1 MRRIAIAILLAITVA
16 GCTRSQTSGFRL
28 PPLATSWVRGP
39 AAPQAR
45 LCSWLGVVVDNAI
58 PARPQW
64 GIAEADIVYE
74 VPTEAM
80 ITRFLALY
88 CGEGPDTVGP
98 VRSLRLQFLDIAGDY
113 GATIAHSGSS
123 ASALAAIDRR
133 AGTVINEFWNA
144 RPFRRDP
151 RRRMPHNVFVSVGLL
166 RQYMTET
173 VPSTPRLWT
182 TADLVPV
189 AAPVTITI
197 PYGRGYTSQFVFD
210 PASGRYR
217 RSTDGGPSV
226 DALTGHQI
234 DVAAVV
240 ILYARWWQVYEGSI
254 LTSRIALTGEGRLT
268 VFAAGRQ
275 VDGTWSHPDG
285 SGRTVF
291 TDADGKPVQLPSGRV
306 WISVVPPERV
316 VHATTAF
323 GATGK

>member
-39 AAPQAR
+39 ATPQAR

-98 VRSLRLQFLDIAGDY
+98 VR
-113 GATIAHSGSS
+113 
-123 ASALAAIDRR
+123 
-133 AGTVINEFWNA
+133 
-144 RPFRRDP
+144 

-182 TADLVPV
+182 TADLAPV

-217 RSTDGGPSV
+217 RFTDGGPSV

-234 DVAAVV
+234 
-240 ILYARWWQVYEGSI
+240 
-254 LTSRIALTGEGRLT
+254 
-268 VFAAGRQ
+268 
-275 VDGTWSHPDG
+275 
-285 SGRTVF
+285 
-291 TDADGKPVQLPSGRV
+291 
-306 WISVVPPERV
+306 
-316 VHATTAF
+316 
-323 GATGK
+323 